1 MASSPT
7 PAPAKAGASQ
17 ELLEQSVLGSRRL
30 SNVLVA
36 GAVTIG
42 GLGFLLAS
50 VSSYTGLD
58 LLPLGQPSSLI
69 WVPQGLVMGLYGL
82 AAALLSTYLWT
93 VIGIDVGAG
102 TNRFDRASGELLVT
116 PPGLSPADQGGSA
129 DQGHPGREGGGAR
142 WSQPPSSPGPASCRV
157 AATCP

>member
-1 MASSPT
+1 MASRQT
-7 PAPAKAGASQ
+7 PVPAKPGASQ

-42 GLGFLLAS
+42 GVGFLLAS
-50 VSSYTGLD
+50 ASSYTGLD

-82 AAALLSTYLWT
+82 AAALLATYLWT

-102 TNRFDRASGELLVT
+102 TNML
-116 PPGLSPADQGGSA
+116 
-129 DQGHPGREGGGAR
+129 
-142 WSQPPSSPGPASCRV
+142 
-157 AATCP
+157 

>member
-7 PAPAKAGASQ
+7 PASAKPGASQ

-58 LLPLGQPSSLI
+58 LLPLGEPSSLI

-82 AAALLSTYLWT
+82 AAALLATYLWT
-93 VIGIDVGAG
+93 VIGIDVGSG
-102 TNRFDRASGELLVT
+102 TNRFDRARGELVVT
-116 PPGLSPADQGGSA
+116 RQGFRQLITVEVPMKDIQAVKVECAMASAPAVA
-129 DQGHPGREGGGAR
+129 WP
-142 WSQPPSSPGPASCRV
+142 CVFRV